1 MRLITSSVC
10 AALFLTVLAGTAG
23 AERPRLLE
31 RWRVARAERLAG
43 KEVPGAVDLMVG
55 GLDRRYF
62 LLDGRKGNQ
71 PAPLVI
77 ALHGG
82 GGNGKTMIDRWQA
95 LARQQGIVIAAP
107 NGIGRSERRGTWNAS
122 GCCGEAMT
130 RGVDD
135 VAFVQAVID
144 DVSRKIAIDPKRIYV
159 TGFSNG
165 GMLTH
170 RVAIALGRRIA
181 AAGVVSGAMF
191 GNEARPRGPVPMLI
205 IHGESDNVVGFE
217 GGMSETRFVARAQ
230 DKPFL
235 PTRASVDFWKRANGC
250 LGASVTVR
258 RGDVSVESNTSCR
271 GKADVVFYDLAKGGH
286 EWPSG
291 ATVDATRLLWDFF
304 KTKAR

>member
-1 MRLITSSVC
+1 MRLFKSTLC
-10 AALFLTVLAGTAG
+10 TALFLSALVSTAQ

-31 RWRVARAERLAG
+31 RWREARAERQAG
-43 KEVPGAVDLMVG
+43 PDTDDAVNLRFG
-55 GLDRRYF
+55 GLDRSYF
-62 LLDGRKGNQ
+62 LFDGRRGNQ

-82 GGNGKTMIDRWQA
+82 GGNGKTMINRWQA
-95 LARQQGIVIAAP
+95 LARQEGIVIAAP
-107 NGIGRSERRGTWNAS
+107 NGIGRTERMGTWNAS
-122 GCCGEAMT
+122 GCCGEAVK

-135 VAFVQAVID
+135 IAFVQAVID
-144 DVSRKIAIDPKRIYV
+144 DVSRQTAIDPKRIYV

-205 IHGESDNVVGFE
+205 IHGESDSVVGFE

-286 EWPSG
+286 QWPSG
-291 ATVDATRLLWDFF
+291 ANVDATRLLWDFF
-304 KTKAR
+304 KSKAR